1 MRRLRKD
8 SPWWTVITTL
18 GSLAACLLLFYGVP
32 LGDGGREW
40 EQILF
45 FVIGFVGLCYLVTC
59 QVRRQL
65 RAGREPSVRVQS
77 VVGLLSPIII
87 FFAIAYY
94 LLAVHSE
101 AEFVG
106 IETRTDALYFTVVTL
121 GTVGFGDIHPVG
133 QAARV
138 VTMVQI
144 LFDLAVIGILVAV
157 ATQRLESR
165 ARWREEHG
173 EPDEDDGSDAPASGP
188 HER

>member
-1 MRRLRKD
+1 MAHGRARAHHEPMRRLRRD

-18 GSLAACLLLFYGVP
+18 GSLAACLLLYYGVP
-32 LGDGGREW
+32 LGDADREW
-40 EQILF
+40 VQILLF
-45 FVIGFVGLCYLVTC
+45 AVGFVGLCYLIRF

-87 FFAIAYY
+87 FFSIAYY
-94 LLAVHSE
+94 LLAINSD

-121 GTVGFGDIHPVG
+121 GTVGYGDVHPVG

-138 VTMVQI
+138 ITMVQI
-144 LFDLAVIGILVAV
+144 LFDLAVIGVLVAV
-157 ATQRLESR
+157 ATQRLKER
-165 ARWREEHG
+165 AELHHPRRPEG
-173 EPDEDDGSDAPASGP
+173 N
-188 HER
+188 